1 MNTLKT
7 FPRRLPHVYAARLQH
22 EPIRWCLFRV
32 LASIAFLIGS
42 EAILTRHATAQDF
55 AKDVRPILEKRCF
68 ACHGPTKRSSGYRL
82 DVRAA
87 AMRGGETGQ
96 AAIVPHDAKA
106 SPLFRYI
113 SGQDEAMQMP
123 PRDSGV
129 PRLTAQELATIRKW
143 IDNGPTWPDE
153 HAGGDVDRR
162 KHWAWQPIRQPEI
175 PRSDIDPIDGFIRA
189 KLAADN
195 LVTAAPADDRT
206 WLRRVYFAII
216 GLPPS
221 LEDLHAFLADPSSE
235 RRARVV
241 DRLLESPH
249 FGERWARHW
258 MDLMRY
264 AESRGHESDFGIA
277 NAWRY
282 RDYLIRAFNADVP
295 YDRFLS
301 EHIAGDLIPARL
313 DPTTGANESIQ
324 GTGWAFLGEEVHS
337 PVDILQDERERIDN
351 KIDVLSKTFLGLTV
365 ACARCHDHKFDA
377 ITQRDYYGLC
387 GFIVSSSFRQA
398 RFETMEQHAQ
408 VAEELEALRVKHRR
422 NIAGAL
428 AKSVRPGLAKT
439 AAYLAAARR
448 NLAGAPAD
456 SPAGIQ
462 LQERMRA
469 EGLDSKQLAAWTE
482 QWKQA
487 LSDPTHPFHLF
498 ARLAAE
504 PAVENES
511 QFSQR
516 VARYIAADEEVADDF
531 ATHARVIAD
540 FTEPGQTPWKVDG
553 PTFGRRLREAGEIML
568 GTSAAE
574 PLERVMPYGGA
585 VADPFWKS
593 LKLTADNELDSGR
606 LGAALRSGRTL
617 VTPRVRLTSGR
628 LHYLLRGKASVYA
641 GVDSH
646 LMIEG
651 PLHGSL
657 VAGFDAGSRPR
668 WVTHDLSLYAGHF
681 AHLEFSPQGD
691 AGLDVMLVVESD
703 HPPSWVPQVGWRP
716 EKEVKT
722 FDAMAKSLQSDLMT
736 AAAFLEDD
744 KLVGQR
750 RLAPLASWIVQN
762 RILLGADNAMLA
774 SLSEAFFQGQAA
786 LAKAVRWESRTAISW
801 QDGAG
806 VEDQVLARGKAD
818 QAGEFA
824 WRSLPAALGF
834 PVIHRSDSSGR
845 AELAQQLIDPD
856 NPLVSRVIVNRVW
869 QQLFGRGI
877 VATPDN
883 FGAIGEP
890 PTHPELLDYLAWTFR
905 RNDGWSIKRLIRR
918 MVLTDT
924 FAMSSRPASEAARA
938 RDPANLLLHC
948 MPVRRLEGEAIR
960 DAMLVVSGQ
969 LNASQSGPPVPV
981 HLTEFIVGRGR
992 PDTSGPLDGKG
1003 RRSIYTSLRRNFLPT
1018 MMVAFDFPTPF
1029 STVGRRNVTNVPAQ
1043 SLVMMNDPF
1052 VHQQAAAW
1060 AGRLLRELP
1069 RADDSARVQ
1078 WLFETGFGR
1087 PAEPEEIRLA
1097 LESLSAF
1104 RALPNGN
1111 NEVASWADLCHAL
1124 FNASE
1129 FIYLK

>member
-1 MNTLKT
+1 MNMSET
-7 FPRRLPHVYAARLQH
+7 FPRRLPQATAARLEH
-22 EPIRWCLFRV
+22 GPSRWSLFRV
-32 LASIAFLIGS
+32 IAGMALLIGS
-42 EAILTRHATAQDF
+42 EAILTGHAAAQDF

-68 ACHGPTKRSSGYRL
+68 ACHGPTKQSSGYRL

-87 AMRGGETGQ
+87 AIRGGESGQ

-129 PRLTAQELATIRKW
+129 PQLTAPELATIRKW
-143 IDNGPTWPDE
+143 IDDGPTWPDE
-153 HAGGDVDRR
+153 HAGGDADRR
-162 KHWAWQPIRQPEI
+162 KHWAWQPIRQLEI
-175 PRSDIDPIDGFIRA
+175 PRSDTDPIDAFIHA
-189 KLAADN
+189 KLEAND
-195 LVTAAPADDRT
+195 LVAAAPADDRI

-221 LEDLHAFLADPSSE
+221 LEELHAFLTDRSPE

-258 MDLMRY
+258 MDLVRY

-295 YDRFLS
+295 YDRFVS
-301 EHIAGDLIPARL
+301 EQIAGDLIPARL
-313 DPTTGANESIQ
+313 NPASGANESIQ

-408 VAEELEALRVKHRR
+408 VAEELEALRAKHRR
-422 NIAGAL
+422 RIAAAL

-439 AAYLAAARR
+439 AAYLSAARR

-462 LQERMRA
+462 LQEFVRA
-469 EGLDSKQLAAWTE
+469 EGLDGKQLAAWTE

-487 LSDPTHPFHLF
+487 VSDPTHPFHLF

-504 PAVENES
+504 PASENES
-511 QFSQR
+511 QYSEL
-516 VARYIAADEEVADDF
+516 VARHIAAGEEVAVDF
-531 ATHARVIAD
+531 ARHARVIAD
-540 FTEPGQTPWKVDG
+540 FTEPGRTPWKADG
-553 PTFGRRLREAGEIML
+553 PTFGSRVREAGEILL
-568 GTSAAE
+568 GTSMAE
-574 PLERVMPYGGA
+574 PLERVLPYSAA
-585 VADPFWKS
+585 VADRFWNS
-593 LKLTADNELDSGR
+593 LRLAADNEFDSGR
-606 LGAALRSGRTL
+606 LGAASRSGRTL
-617 VTPRVRLTSGR
+617 VTPRVRLKSGR
-628 LHYLLRGKASVYA
+628 LHYLLRGKAGVYA

-657 VAGFDAGSRPR
+657 VAGLDVGPHPR

-691 AGLDVMLVVESD
+691 TGLDVMMVVESD
-703 HPPSWVPQVGWRP
+703 KPPSWIPQVGWRP
-716 EKEVKT
+716 EKEVKS
-722 FDAMAKSLQSDLMT
+722 FDAMAQSLQSDLMA
-736 AAAFLEDD
+736 AAAFLEEDR
-744 KLVGQR
+744 LVGQR
-750 RLAPLASWIVQN
+750 RLAPLANWLVQN
-762 RILLGADNAMLA
+762 RVLLGADDKSLA
-774 SLSEAFFQGQAA
+774 PDSAAFLQQQAA
-786 LAKAVRWESRTAISW
+786 LAAAIRWESRTAVSW

-806 VEDQVLARGKAD
+806 VEDQILARGKPD

-824 WRSLPAALGF
+824 PRSLPAAIGF
-834 PVIHRSDSSGR
+834 PAIDRADSSGR
-845 AELAQQLIDPD
+845 AELAQQLTDPD

-869 QQLFGRGI
+869 QQMFGRGI

-890 PTHPELLDYLAWTFR
+890 PTHPELLDFLAWQFSR
-905 RNDGWSIKRLIRR
+905 HDGWSIKRLIRR
-918 MVLTDT
+918 LALTDT
-924 FAMSSRPASEAARA
+924 FAMSSRPASEAARE
-938 RDPANLLLHC
+938 RDPANVLLHC

-969 LNASQSGPPVPV
+969 LNASQFGSPVPV

-992 PDTSGPLDGKG
+992 PDVSGPLDGKG

-1052 VHQQAAAW
+1052 VHQQAASW
-1060 AGRLLRELP
+1060 AARLMRELP
-1069 RADDSARVQ
+1069 RAEDSERLQ

-1087 PAEPEEIRLA
+1087 PAEPEEMRLA
-1097 LESLSAF
+1097 LDSLSAF

-1111 NEVASWADLCHAL
+1111 VEIASWIDLCHAL

-1129 FIYLK
+1129 FIYIK